1 MTNAGSKAVLILRP
15 VVARSATRAGI
26 TILVGLGPE
35 NPGADIAGGIVL
47 LGSIAYEG
55 WQARGMLANIFSDA
69 NDAAGGANSPDK
81 PSLLDPK
88 GETHVLDGDKTGGGH
103 RSGTG
108 KPGKSE
114 FPSGWS
120 DDRIKGEISD
130 IATDPASS
138 RAPGRGGREVVRGT
152 RGGIDIEVIVEPN
165 GRIVTGYPT
174 NVPRNPR

>member
-1 MTNAGSKAVLILRP
+1 MIAAGVAQKGVRRALI
-15 VVARSATRAGI
+15 STR
-26 TILVGLGPE
+26 LPLPQ
-35 NPGADIAGGIVL
+35 L
-47 LGSIAYEG
+47 LGAIVILMNPDEVKEPGDGKKAEDG
-55 WQARGMLANIFSDA
+55 LKAD
-69 NDAAGGANSPDK
+69 GANSEDK

-130 IATDPASS
+130 VATDPASS